1 MNKINLNQAYD
12 LLINHQPICVST
24 DTVLGIATLVEDQD
38 SIYQLKQRD
47 EDKKII
53 YLIPDC
59 SFIPN
64 LDQRLEAKLQS
75 WWPGNVSVIIDNQ
88 GYRIPNHQPLLDLLN
103 LLYKPLAVSSANLS
117 GQDIA
122 VSFEEVNQIFP
133 NLPVY
138 GDDQNLSQ
146 VPSTIF
152 QIDEELNITQL
163 R

>member
-12 LLINHQPICVST
+12 LLMDHQPICVST
-24 DTVLGIATLVEDQD
+24 DTVLGIACLVEDQD
-38 SIYQLKQRD
+38 LIYQLKHRD
-47 EDKKII
+47 GDKKII

-64 LDQRLEAKLQS
+64 LDPRLEAKLQS

-103 LLYKPLAVSSANLS
+103 LLNKPLAVSSANLS
-117 GQDIA
+117 GQDTLL
-122 VSFEEVNQIFP
+122 SFDEVNAIFP

-146 VPSTIF
+146 VPSTIY
-152 QIDEELNITQL
+152 QIDEALNIVQL

>member
-12 LLINHQPICVST
+12 LLMDHQPICVST

-38 SIYQLKQRD
+38 LIYQLKQRD

-53 YLIPDC
+53 YLIPDS

-64 LDQRLEAKLQS
+64 LDERLEKKLQT
-75 WWPGNVSVIIDNQ
+75 WWPGNVSVIINNQ

-103 LLYKPLAVSSANLS
+103 LLNKPLAVSSANLS

-122 VSFEEVNQIFP
+122 LSFEEVNQIFP
-133 NLPVY
+133 NLLVY

-146 VPSTIF
+146 IPSTIF
-152 QIDEELNITQL
+152 QIDEELNITKL